1 MEDVMKLHEIM
12 EQLYLLTNER
22 TKKYYVSHGAKEPLF
37 GCTISSMK
45 PLFKQLKY
53 NQNLAE
59 QLYATGNYDAMYLA
73 GMIAEPK
80 KMSEQDFDNWI
91 EQAYFYMISDFIV
104 SVTLAETDIGERVAD
119 KWIDSDKELTAS
131 AGWKTYEWMLGTRK
145 NETFDQARLNELI
158 EMIPLR
164 FDTQPGRVQS
174 SMVDFLQAVAISYPP
189 LHKEAKEAAK
199 ILGRKEIKIGD
210 SKSRIIEPCKHIQS
224 EVDKG
229 RLGFKR
235 KHVRC

>member
-1 MEDVMKLHEIM
+1 MELKEIM
-12 EQLYLLTNER
+12 NYLSSLTNER
-22 TKKYYVSHGAKEPLF
+22 TKKYYVSGGAKEPVF

-53 NQNLAE
+53 NQDLAN
-59 QLYATGNYDAMYLA
+59 QLYDTGNYDAMYLA

-80 KMSEQDFDNWI
+80 KMTKHDFDRWI
-91 EQAYFYMISDFIV
+91 NKAYFFMISDFIV
-104 SVTLAETDIGERVAD
+104 SVTLAEADIGAQVAD
-119 KWIDSDKELTAS
+119 AWIESEKELTIS

-145 NETFDQARLNELI
+145 NETFDKQRLKELI
-158 EMIPLR
+158 EMIPTR
-164 FDTQPGRVQS
+164 FESQPPRAQS

-189 LHKEAKEAAK
+189 LHEEALTSASKLGK
-199 ILGRKEIKIGD
+199 IEIKMSD
-210 SKSRIIEPCKHIQS
+210 SKTRIVDPLNDILS
-224 EVDKG
+224 EVNKG

>member
-1 MEDVMKLHEIM
+1 MEIKEIIK
-12 EQLYLLTNER
+12 QLSVLSNER
-22 TKKYYVSHGAKEPLF
+22 TKKHYVSNGAKEPVF

-53 NQNLAE
+53 NQTLAD

-80 KMSEQDFDNWI
+80 KMTHADFDRWI

-104 SVTLAETDIGERVAD
+104 SVTLAETDIGEQVAD
-119 KWIDSDKELTAS
+119 RWIDSDTELTAS

-164 FDTQPGRVQS
+164 FDTQPSRVQS
-174 SMVDFLQAVAISYPP
+174 SMIDFLQAVAISYPP
-189 LHKEAKEAAK
+189 LHEQAKNAAK
-199 ILGRKEIKIGD
+199 VLGRKEIKISD
-210 SKSRIIEPCKHIQS
+210 SKSRIIEPLKHIQS
-224 EVDKG
+224 ETDKG